1 MMGNYILTHKSTHEV
16 ISKHKSHSLW
26 LAISYFAAIKNLS
39 ESDLLKIYDVLKT
52 K

>member
-1 MMGNYILTHKSTHEV
+1 MGDYILTHKTTQEI

-26 LAISYFAAIKNLS
+26 LAVSYFAAIKNIS

>member
-1 MMGNYILTHKSTHEV
+1 MGDYILTHKTTQEI

-26 LAISYFAAIKNLS
+26 LAISYFAAIKNIS
-39 ESDLLKIYDVLKT
+39 ESDLLKIYDVLKS